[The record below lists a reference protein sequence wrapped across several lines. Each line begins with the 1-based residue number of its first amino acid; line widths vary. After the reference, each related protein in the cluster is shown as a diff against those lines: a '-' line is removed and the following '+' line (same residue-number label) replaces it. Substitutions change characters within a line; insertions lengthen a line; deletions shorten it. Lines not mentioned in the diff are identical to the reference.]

1 MSDEKE
7 ILPVKEVELKTL
19 TKDELITL
27 CETKDNALKVAADTQ
42 EKIRMQLNQQ
52 VDMYNRDISYLSTI
66 NKNTVEYS
74 RAKEDALIKIF
85 EGALA
90 LMQLDRKP
98 IAPKLEGEEN
108 K

>member
-7 ILPVKEVELKTL
+7 LLPIKEIKLEDL
-19 TKDELITL
+19 TKAELITL
-27 CETKDNALKVAADTQ
+27 CETKDNALKVADDTVS
-42 EKIRMQLNQQ
+42 KLNTQLNQQ
-52 VDMYNRDISYLSTI
+52 VDMYNRDVTYLSTL

-74 RAKEDALIKIF
+74 RAKEDALIKIY

-98 IAPKLEGEEN
+98 IAPIMEGEN